1 MFVGESVVLGK
12 RDGELTDAAGFE
24 GADGC
29 SGAFA
34 DLIDREGL
42 DLAQADDE
50 QALSLDA
57 WGACRRRVS
66 PRVALNSPSAEEAGC
81 GVGDGVGGG
90 HERDERL
97 GVLAD
102 SDVHRE
108 DGQQRCCKF
117 SSILK

>member
-1 MFVGESVVLGK
+1 MQEEVLSEGGLELSVG
-12 RDGELTDAAGFE
+12 
-24 GADGC
+24 
-29 SGAFA
+29 
-34 DLIDREGL
+34 
-42 DLAQADDE
+42 Q
-50 QALSLDA
+50 
-57 WGACRRRVS
+57 
-66 PRVALNSPSAEEAGC
+66 EAGC

-90 HERDERL
+90 HERDQRL